1 MYNHECENQ
10 VNQQNSAK
18 AAKQASILE
27 NEIGQLKNELI
38 KINRLTNGI
47 IKMIGPSLICNPSS
61 EGEKNSVDTVAESL
75 REIRSIAEES
85 RGQLENIGKCLE
97 EHLGSLKLEV

>member
-18 AAKQASILE
+18 AVKQASILE
-27 NEIGQLKNELI
+27 NEMGQLKNELT
-38 KINRLTNGI
+38 KINRLTNSI
-47 IKMIGPSLICNPSS
+47 TEMIGPSPICNPSCDKS
-61 EGEKNSVDTVAESL
+61 SVDTVANSL
-75 REIRSIAEES
+75 REIRFIAEES

-97 EHLGSLKLEV
+97 EHLGSLKLEG